1 MIIDETGFFEW
12 DGEEGNKSV
21 PGYLTVDDGGRI
33 CLKMHSSLGGEPVVS
48 TPLEDKKIRG
58 VLNRS
63 AREVLLTGLQSYPV
77 TFSDPVVLH
86 FDATRCF
93 ISRSAIDADAFNGL
107 RLPLQGLDNWF
118 SPGILFAPVGT
129 EDRMNFVIEKSP
141 AYVWPLANAIL
152 SLKSR
157 IDSSFARSKPNTL
170 EAKLCAEFELI
181 RDQVTPVQEL
191 LDWVRGFEEF
201 ISLIIDAPHSFS
213 WPTLLWS
220 KDDKTHQ
227 AQCYF
232 PRLDLFERKAATS
245 FHGLPFKKIK
255 DTFGDLLTSW
265 LSKKEEFGPGTHL
278 YLGTLRNPHLYIEH
292 QFVSLVWGL
301 EALDRRN
308 KDCIILDNEQARKA
322 KAEEI
327 LLETC
332 INTKGAPDLPLNKS
346 KRNWLKGAIE
356 NAAERTLA
364 ERLYGMLY
372 PIAFNIQPALLTT
385 FCETCATQRN
395 HLSHTG
401 GANKAEE
408 YDAFTQNI
416 LPLQKA
422 LIKLYRLVLLDMIG
436 VEPSLLKWSM
446 EDSLH
451 SFDFQYCLRRAE
463 LITKDEFIERK
474 GPAALKH
481 A

>member
-1 MIIDETGFFEW
+1 MIIDEMGFFEW
-12 DGEEGNKSV
+12 DGEGGNKSV
-21 PGYLTVDDGGRI
+21 PGHLTIDDSGRI
-33 CLKMHSSLGGEPVVS
+33 FLKMHRRLGGEPVPYDDMVP
-48 TPLEDKKIRG
+48 TPLDMKKIRG

-63 AREVLLTGLQSYPV
+63 AREVLLTGLQSYPTIV
-77 TFSDPVVLH
+77 SGHLVLH
-86 FDATRCF
+86 FDAARCF
-93 ISRSAIDADAFNGL
+93 ISSSPIDADAFNGL
-107 RLPLQGLDNWF
+107 RLPLQGLNDWF
-118 SPGILFAPVGT
+118 SAGNIEAEWT
-129 EDRMNFVIEKSP
+129 EDKMSLVVEKSP
-141 AYVWPLANAIL
+141 DYVWPLANATL
-152 SLKSR
+152 SLKSY
-157 IDSSFARSKPNTL
+157 IEGPIPHSKSKGVEARLS
-170 EAKLCAEFELI
+170 ASFELI
-181 RDQVTPVQEL
+181 HDQVTPAQGL

-232 PRLDLFERKAATS
+232 PRLDLFVRKAAAPLN
-245 FHGLPFKKIK
+245 FLPFYDIK

-301 EALDRRN
+301 EALSRRNELSLPLEVPDKQAEKGQRLLKKIEGKVELSPKDKRWLSGRLTRVSERPLEARLYDVLLPVAFDIRQCNLRKFCTKCADRRN
-308 KDCIILDNEQARKA
+308 D
-322 KAEEI
+322 
-327 LLETC
+327 
-332 INTKGAPDLPLNKS
+332 
-346 KRNWLKGAIE
+346 
-356 NAAERTLA
+356 
-364 ERLYGMLY
+364 
-372 PIAFNIQPALLTT
+372 
-385 FCETCATQRN
+385 
-395 HLSHTG
+395 LSHYG
-401 GANKAEE
+401 GERSPGD
-408 YDAFTQNI
+408 YDAFIQKI

-436 VEPSLLKWSM
+436 VEPSLLKCSM
-446 EDSLH
+446 QDSLH

-463 LITKDEFIERK
+463 LITREEFIQRK